1 MWRIYARC
9 SRPNIDRRIGVPIAS
24 VAGGEI
30 YYEQA
35 GQGEPLVFASGLNG
49 VGRYWK
55 PQVALFSQH
64 FRVITYDQRGTGQS
78 DRIQREFSLDQMA
91 EEVVGLMDAL
101 KISKAHLVGM
111 STGGAIGQT
120 IAIVHPERVMKLALC
135 STWTHCDPWF
145 RRLFHARRDM
155 YLQAG
160 PDLHSQFHP
169 LFLYSPDY
177 VNAHDAEIE
186 EERKN
191 APTKSSP
198 VEVSVGRINAL
209 LNFDRRASLSQIRA
223 ETLVLGCENDFI
235 TPGYFSEALART
247 IPGAKLIM
255 YKSGGH
261 SFTTT
266 RAEQFNRDLMG
277 FLRGTA

>member
-1 MWRIYARC
+1 M
-9 SRPNIDRRIGVPIAS
+9 PNAA

-30 YYEQA
+30 YYEDA
-35 GQGEPLVFASGLNG
+35 GQGEPVIFASGLNG
-49 VGRYWK
+49 VGRYWA
-55 PQVALFSQH
+55 PQMPVFSKH
-64 FRVITYDQRGTGQS
+64 FRVITYDQRGTGGS
-78 DRIQREFSLDQMA
+78 DRIQREFSVDQMA
-91 EEVVGLMDAL
+91 GELVGLMDVL
-101 KISKAHLVGM
+101 KIGRAHIVGM

-120 IAIVHPERVMKLALC
+120 IAIEYPERIMKLALC

-145 RRLFHARRDM
+145 RRLFHARRDL

-160 PDLHSQFHP
+160 PELHSQFHP

-186 EERKN
+186 EERKR
-191 APTKSSP
+191 APAMSSP

-209 LNFDRRASLSQIRA
+209 LQFDRRAGLPKIRA
-223 ETLVLGCENDFI
+223 ETLVMGSDSDFI
-235 TPGYFSEALART
+235 TPSYFSEALAQT

-255 YKSGGH
+255 NKGGGH

-266 RAEQFNRDLMG
+266 RAAQFNRDLMM
-277 FLRGTA
+277 FLRGSAW

>member
-1 MWRIYARC
+1 VQKA
-9 SRPNIDRRIGVPIAS
+9 A

-30 YYEQA
+30 QYEDVGA
-35 GQGEPLVFASGLNG
+35 GEPVIFASGLNG
-49 VGRYWK
+49 VGRYWA
-55 PQVALFSQH
+55 PQVPVFSKY
-64 FRVITYDQRGTGQS
+64 FRVITYDQRGTGGS
-78 DRIQREFSLDQMA
+78 DRIQREFSVDQMA
-91 EEVVGLMDAL
+91 EELVGLMDIL
-101 KISKAHLVGM
+101 NVERAHIVGM

-120 IAIVHPERVMKLALC
+120 IAIEHPQRVMKLALC

-145 RRLFHARRDM
+145 RRLFHARREL

-160 PDLHSQFHP
+160 PDLHAQFHP

-186 EERKN
+186 EERKR

-209 LNFDRRASLSQIRA
+209 LAFDRRAGLPAIKA
-223 ETLVLGCENDFI
+223 ETLVMGSGSDFI
-235 TPGYFSEALART
+235 TPSYFSEALAQA
-247 IPGAKLIM
+247 IPGAKLIIS
-255 YKSGGH
+255 KGGGH

-266 RAEQFNRDLMG
+266 RAEQFNCDLMM
-277 FLRGTA
+277 FLRGTV

>member
-1 MWRIYARC
+1 MPLA
-9 SRPNIDRRIGVPIAS
+9 A
-24 VAGGEI
+24 VAGGQI
-30 YYEQA
+30 YYEEA
-35 GQGEPLVFASGLNG
+35 GQGDPLIFVSGLNG

-55 PQVALFSQH
+55 PQLSLFSRH

-78 DRIQREFSLDQMA
+78 DQSQREFSVDQMA
-91 EEVVGLMDAL
+91 MELTGLMDVL
-101 KISKAHLVGM
+101 NIERAHLVGM

-120 IAIVHPERVMKLALC
+120 IAIQHPGRLMRLALC
-135 STWTHCDPWF
+135 STWTHCDAWF
-145 RRLFHARRDM
+145 RRLFQARRDM

-177 VNAHDAEIE
+177 VNEHDAEIE
-186 EERKN
+186 AERAR

-209 LNFDRRASLSQIRA
+209 LKFDRRAGLHAIKA
-223 ETLVLGCENDFI
+223 ETLVMGSDSDFI
-235 TPGYFSEALART
+235 TPSYFSEALSKSIRGAR
-247 IPGAKLIM
+247 LIM
-255 YKSGGH
+255 YKGGGH

-266 RAEQFNRDLMG
+266 RAEQFNRDLMA
-277 FLRGTA
+277 FLKGE

>member
-1 MWRIYARC
+1 M
-9 SRPNIDRRIGVPIAS
+9 PIAA

-30 YYEQA
+30 HYEDA
-35 GQGEPLVFASGLNG
+35 GQGEPLIFVSGLNG
-49 VGRYWK
+49 VGRYWT
-55 PQVALFSQH
+55 PQVSLFAQQ
-64 FRVITYDQRGTGQS
+64 FRVITYDQRGTGSS
-78 DRIQREFSLDQMA
+78 DRIQREFSVDQMA
-91 EEVVGLMDAL
+91 EELIGLMDLL
-101 KISKAHLVGM
+101 KIERAHLVGM

-120 IAIVHPERVMKLALC
+120 IAIEHPERLMKLALC

-177 VNAHDAEIE
+177 VNAHDADIE
-186 EERKN
+186 AERAR

-209 LNFDRRASLSQIRA
+209 LKFDRRAGLSTIKA
-223 ETLVLGCENDFI
+223 ETLVMGSDSDFI
-235 TPGYFSEALART
+235 TPSYFSEALARA

-255 YKSGGH
+255 SKGGGH

-266 RAEQFNRDLMG
+266 RAEQFNQDLLA
-277 FLRGTA
+277 FLLGKC

>member
-1 MWRIYARC
+1 MPTA
-9 SRPNIDRRIGVPIAS
+9 A

-30 YYEQA
+30 QYEDA
-35 GQGEPLVFASGLNG
+35 GQGEALIFVSGLNG
-49 VGRYWK
+49 VGRYWA
-55 PQVALFSQH
+55 PQAPLFAKH
-64 FRVITYDQRGTGQS
+64 FRVITYDQRGTGGS
-78 DRIQREFSLDQMA
+78 DRIQREFSVDQMA
-91 EEVVGLMDAL
+91 AELIGLMDVL
-101 KISKAHLVGM
+101 KIERAHIVGM

-120 IAIVHPERVMKLALC
+120 IAIEYPQRVMKLALC

-160 PDLHSQFHP
+160 PELHAQFHP

-186 EERKN
+186 EERKR

-209 LNFDRRASLSQIRA
+209 LQFDRRSGLPGIKA
-223 ETLVLGCENDFI
+223 ETLVMGSDSDFI
-235 TPGYFSEALART
+235 TPGYFSEALAQA

-255 YKSGGH
+255 SKGGGH

-266 RAEQFNRDLMG
+266 RAEQFNLDLLE
-277 FLRGTA
+277 FLLAKCGGGRTRL

>member
-1 MWRIYARC
+1 MPKA
-9 SRPNIDRRIGVPIAS
+9 A

-30 YYEQA
+30 YYEDV
-35 GQGEPLVFASGLNG
+35 GQGAPLVFSSGLNG

-55 PQVALFSQH
+55 PQVALFSRQ
-64 FRVITYDQRGTGQS
+64 FRVITYDHRGTGQS
-78 DRIQREFSLDQMA
+78 DRIQRAFSVDQMA
-91 EEVVGLMDAL
+91 EELVGLMDAL
-101 KISKAHLVGM
+101 KIPQAHIVGM

-120 IAIVHPERVMKLALC
+120 IAIEHPERVMKLALC

-145 RRLFHARRDM
+145 RRLFQARRDL

-160 PDLHSQFHP
+160 PELHAQFHP

-198 VEVSVGRINAL
+198 VEVSVGRIDAL
-209 LNFDRRASLSQIRA
+209 MKFDRRVGLSKIKA
-223 ETLVLGCENDFI
+223 ETLVLGSEGDFI
-235 TPGYFSEALART
+235 TPSYFSQALAQA
-247 IPGAKLIM
+247 IPGAKLKV
-255 YKSGGH
+255 YKGGGH

-266 RAEQFNRDLMG
+266 RAQEFNRDLMA
-277 FLRGTA
+277 FLQGAEFNLSD

>member
-1 MWRIYARC
+1 MPTA
-9 SRPNIDRRIGVPIAS
+9 A

-30 YYEQA
+30 YYEDA
-35 GQGEPLVFASGLNG
+35 GKGEPLLFVSGLNG

-55 PQVALFSQH
+55 PQVPVFSPH

-78 DRIQREFSLDQMA
+78 DRIQRDFSVDQMA
-91 EEVVGLMDAL
+91 AELVGLMDVL
-101 KISKAHLVGM
+101 KIERAHIVGM

-120 IAIVHPERVMKLALC
+120 IAIEQPQRVMKLALC
-135 STWTHCDPWF
+135 STWTHCDAWF
-145 RRLFHARRDM
+145 RRLFNARRDM

-160 PDLHSQFHP
+160 PELHSQFHP

-186 EERKN
+186 AERRN

-198 VEVSVGRINAL
+198 VEVSVGRIDAL
-209 LNFDRRASLSQIRA
+209 LKFDRRAGLPNIKAQ
-223 ETLVLGCENDFI
+223 TLVMGSEDDFI
-235 TPGYFSEALART
+235 TPAYFSRALAQA
-247 IPGAKLIM
+247 IPGAKLIIG
-255 YKSGGH
+255 KGGGH

-266 RAEQFNRDLMG
+266 RAESFNRDLMV
-277 FLRGTA
+277 FLHDTG